1 VLGLVGL
8 LVVIAVAGLLLLAV
22 IVGETGDAGFGVG
35 LVLAS
40 LPVLPLVM
48 AYVWLDR
55 FEPEPPGQLVLLF
68 LSGATVAALA
78 AAILNGIGADLLAPA
93 SAQDRVARAAVF
105 VAPWVEEAAKGLL
118 VLAVALWG
126 RREFNGIVD
135 GMVAAGM
142 VGIGF
147 AFSENILY
155 FGRAFLTTAAGQGTE
170 AGLLAATVAFV
181 VRGVLAPFAHP
192 LFTTAIGIG
201 LGIAV
206 HSRRWTVRVL
216 APTVGYLAA
225 VAMHTAWNRYAL
237 TGLGG
242 FVAGYLLL
250 LVPLLAGM
258 IVIAASSRRTEGRL
272 IARHL
277 PEYAANGWLPA
288 YDIPMLASMRH
299 RRRAVAWMR
308 SVAGAPAGR
317 ALHRYQL
324 AATELAFLRDQRL
337 KGFVAPDAEHREQVL
352 LADLGRERAAIPDPP
367 SGSWEPPF
375 TTGPVVSNLHQR
387 GVDD

>member
-8 LVVIAVAGLLLLAV
+8 VVLIGVAGLLLLAV
-22 IVGETGDAGFGVG
+22 IVGQTGDLGFGVG

-40 LPVLPLVM
+40 VPVLPLVA

-68 LSGATVAALA
+68 CWGATVAALV
-78 AAILNGIGADLLAPA
+78 AAILNSIGADLFAPA
-93 SAQDRVARAAVF
+93 TGEARIAQAAVY
-105 VAPWVEEAAKGLL
+105 VAPWVEEAAKGSI
-118 VLAVALWG
+118 VLAIAVWR

-147 AFSENILY
+147 AFSENVLY

-170 AGLLAATVAFV
+170 AGLLAATVTFV

-201 LGIAV
+201 LGVAV
-206 HSRRWTVRVL
+206 HSRGWPVRIL
-216 APTVGYLAA
+216 APTSGYLAA
-225 VAMHTAWNRYAL
+225 VAMHMLWNRYAL
-237 TGLGG
+237 TGLSG
-242 FVAGYLLL
+242 FFTGYLLM

-258 IVIAASSRRTEGRL
+258 IVIASASRRAEGLL
-272 IARHL
+272 IGRHL
-277 PEYAANGWLPA
+277 PAYAASGWLPA
-288 YDIPMLASMRH
+288 YDVPMLASMR
-299 RRRAVAWMR
+299 RRRQAVAWLR
-308 SVAGAPAGR
+308 DVAGAPAAR

-324 AATELAFLRDQRL
+324 TASELAFLRDQRVR
-337 KGFVAPDAEHREQVL
+337 GFAATDAEHREQAL
-352 LADLGRERAAIPDPP
+352 LADLGRARAEIPDPP
-367 SGSWEPPF
+367 GQSW
-375 TTGPVVSNLHQR
+375 L
-387 GVDD
+387 D